1 MWCIIWWSLG
11 PINGSSGRGSTV
23 SGERAGL
30 GLRQRSPS
38 RAAARPRHRTLE
50 KSALAAGF
58 EEEPGALLGFIGPV
72 VDQAVGR
79 VILCLPGGFL
89 CGAQRFDK
97 LQIVLTQFS
106 EHVLRRH
113 IFSVIVL
120 DGLTPRYVAN
130 GPKRRVAGLADS
142 LSDEISRGQNLRS
155 MIIQH
160 QVI

>member
-58 EEEPGALLGFIGPV
+58 EEAPSALLGFIGPV
-72 VDQAVGR
+72 VDQAVVR
-79 VILCLPGGFL
+79 VIPCLPGG
-89 CGAQRFDK
+89 
-97 LQIVLTQFS
+97 
-106 EHVLRRH
+106 
-113 IFSVIVL
+113 
-120 DGLTPRYVAN
+120 
-130 GPKRRVAGLADS
+130 S
-142 LSDEISRGQNLRS
+142 LSAPHRFHVRLI
-155 MIIQH
+155 
-160 QVI
+160 V

>member
-1 MWCIIWWSLG
+1 MWCIIWWSLC
-11 PINGSSGRGSTV
+11 PISGSSGRGSTV

-72 VDQAVGR
+72 VDQAVSR

-89 CGAQRFDK
+89 CGAQRFDE
-97 LQIVLTQFS
+97 LQIVFTKFS
-106 EHVLRRH
+106 ER
-113 IFSVIVL
+113 SEE
-120 DGLTPRYVAN
+120 
-130 GPKRRVAGLADS
+130 RRVGKECVS
-142 LSDEISRGQNLRS
+142 TCGSRC
-155 MIIQH
+155 
-160 QVI
+160 

>member
-11 PINGSSGRGSTV
+11 PISGSSGRGSTV

-72 VDQAVGR
+72 VVQAVGR
-79 VILCLPGGFL
+79 VLLCLPGG
-89 CGAQRFDK
+89 
-97 LQIVLTQFS
+97 VL
-106 EHVLRRH
+106 
-113 IFSVIVL
+113 
-120 DGLTPRYVAN
+120 GVA
-130 GPKRRVAGLADS
+130 KRARKGVVAGKS
-142 LSDEISRGQNLRS
+142 VSVRVTHGGGRNINKK
-155 MIIQH
+155 IKN
-160 QVI
+160 